1 MASSND
7 LLRISQSGSLCGI
20 DTWATRQW
28 FAIDGLGATIT
39 PAQLN
44 TAAANAQARFDT
56 FWGTWKARVSTG
68 TSYSNCDIDYYHA
81 NLIFGSAHAVHG
93 GTAGTGGSPQT
104 VTLASVIS
112 LKTDLAGRSF
122 RGRAYLPRTGNAP
135 AAATGLFATVGTDIT
150 AFKTYLLGVTA
161 DLLAQFSGT
170 TAGPVVLSTVS
181 NGAPRAPWLATLI
194 TSIVCDNK
202 PDSQRGR
209 KSKLVANIFDSATIP

>member
-7 LLRISQSGSLCGI
+7 LLRITQSGSI
-20 DTWATRQW
+20 ATVDTWATRQW

-56 FWGTWKARVSTG
+56 FWATWKARCSTG
-68 TSYSNCDIDYYHA
+68 TTYSTCSIDYYHA
-81 NLIFGSAHAVHG
+81 NLIFGSALVQHG
-93 GTAGTGGSPQT
+93 GTAGTGSSPQS

-112 LKTDLAGRSF
+112 LKTDLAGKSY
-122 RGRAYLPRTGNAP
+122 RGRAYLPRTGNSPNAT
-135 AAATGLFATVGTDIT
+135 TGLFPTIGTDIT
-150 AFKTYLLGVTA
+150 AFKSYLVGVTT
-161 DLLAQFSGT
+161 DLLAQFAGT

-181 NGAPRAPWLATLI
+181 NKAPRVPWSAQLI

-209 KSKLVANIFDSATIP
+209 SSKLVPNIFDPATIP